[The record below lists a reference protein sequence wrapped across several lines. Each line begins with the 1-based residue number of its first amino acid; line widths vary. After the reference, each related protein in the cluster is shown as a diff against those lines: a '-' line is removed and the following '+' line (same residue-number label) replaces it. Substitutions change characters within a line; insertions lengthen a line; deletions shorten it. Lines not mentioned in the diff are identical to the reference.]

1 MPWIRALCALLAVG
15 ALVYVFTRI
24 NLRELAR
31 VLRSARLGWLVATVA
46 VYWLVLLPSA
56 YRWHLALRLTRCAV
70 RFGAT
75 LRMTLIGHFFYTV
88 FFGIAG
94 GDMAKS
100 ALYAQR
106 NQLPLPEVLAAA
118 PLDRLLGLC
127 GLVIFMISSFI
138 LAAANGAFA
147 QLTPSS
153 LKLPTSWV
161 ALVLAVGA
169 LLVIWWVMKRAD
181 RTSPLRRLVVAFV
194 EGGRR
199 LVTSRRILWQGI
211 ACGLLVQLALAASL
225 AFGLQAVSRVPVP
238 WGRLIWTLPVISVAS
253 ALPVNIAGMGL
264 REGAVM
270 ALLGLYGIHPADAV
284 AASLLTLLARLFWAV
299 VGALALWQP
308 KFRIQSLKF
317 KVNRGRAEQL

>member
-24 NLRELAR
+24 NLRELVQ
-31 VLRSARLGWLVATVA
+31 VLRSARRGWLVGTVA

-56 YRWHLALRLTRCAV
+56 FRWHLALRLTKCAV

-75 LRMTLIGHFFYTV
+75 LRMTLIGHFFYTI

-106 NQLPLPEVLAAA
+106 YQLPLPEVLAAA

-127 GLVIFMISSFI
+127 GLLIFMLASFV
-138 LAAANGAFA
+138 LAAANGAFTKLGPA
-147 QLTPSS
+147 S
-153 LKLPTSWV
+153 LKLPTGWV
-161 ALVLAVGA
+161 GLVVAVGV
-169 LLVIWWVMKRAD
+169 LLVVWWVMKRAD

-194 EGGRR
+194 DGGRR

-211 ACGLLVQLALAASL
+211 ACGLSVQLALAASL
-225 AFGLQAVSRVPVP
+225 ALGLQAVSRVPVP
-238 WGRLIWTLPVISVAS
+238 WERLVWTLPVISVVS
-253 ALPVNIAGMGL
+253 AFPVNIAGMGL

-270 ALLGLYGIHPADAV
+270 TLLGLYGIYPADAV

-308 KFRIQSLKF
+308 KFKLQGLKF
-317 KVNRGRAEQL
+317 KVDRGRAEQL